1 MNKKTILFLAIL
13 ALVALPTMAMG
24 AVSAPTTP
32 GAVEFSLGGYIKMET
47 DWDSTQMN
55 KNMVSPVFRNN
66 DPSGQHGRLKM
77 TANSSRFNFTM
88 KGPKV
93 FGAQI
98 TGFLEFDCDAAGNA
112 VGQGDLVTTFRMR
125 HAFFRLNWPE
135 TELLMGQYFGM
146 FSEFCPEGAQDGS
159 MQFVGSAVQRP
170 PQIRLTQKFLGTYTL
185 AAAIVGPTNMYD
197 SRAAAWISA
206 NAAPAA
212 GAVGGVTNLPGET
225 SETPQLQV
233 KAAYEKDLWG
243 KAAFYGTPRGFV
255 AQVAY
260 AWQRTRYRPGDIAA
274 HQTFGDNGYQA
285 LGAAMFGNQGAV
297 GQVQNNQQYL
307 NPWIVQG
314 TLFIPVLATTTA
326 NLAGTASLTA
336 QWYVGEGLDFVGE
349 GLASQ
354 GSYLVFQN
362 KGQLPG
368 AGALGGPITNFYDRK
383 LNKRYGGYVQAQY
396 YFTNQWF
403 TNFVWGM
410 SKSYDVTRDRAAD
423 TVSPASNPE
432 GYRIAAPADLIN
444 LWQSFNITLWY
455 RPIQA
460 LKFGLQYSYDMT
472 TYFQRTQTAVAAGG
486 ALGTAIANPAAT
498 AITAPGGPG
507 VTNTGEN
514 HRIMFAGF

>member
-1 MNKKTILFLAIL
+1 MNKKTLLFLAIM

-32 GAVEFSLGGYIKMET
+32 GAVEFSLGGYIKMEA
-47 DWDSTQMN
+47 DWDSTQVN
-55 KNMVSPVFRNN
+55 KNMVSPVLRNN
-66 DPSGQHGRLKM
+66 DPSYQHGRLKL
-77 TANSSRFNFTM
+77 TANSSRFNFTF

-98 TGFLEFDCDAAGNA
+98 TGFLEFDCDANGAA
-112 VGQGDLVTTFRMR
+112 VAQADTATAFRMR

-146 FSEFCPEGAQDGS
+146 FSEFCPELANDGANQNT
-159 MQFVGSAVQRP
+159 GSAVQRP
-170 PQIRLTQKFLGTYTL
+170 PQIRLTQKFLGAYTI
-185 AAAIVGPTNMYD
+185 AAALVAPTNVYD
-197 SRAAAWISA
+197 SSTAAAVFQSTNTASA
-206 NAAPAA
+206 N
-212 GAVGGVTNLPGET
+212 GAVGWVTNLPGET
-225 SETPQLQV
+225 SETPQLQAKV
-233 KAAYEKDLWG
+233 AYEKDLWG

-260 AWQRTRYRPGDIAA
+260 AWQRTRYRPFVLGAGHI
-274 HQTFGDNGYQA
+274 TFGDNGYEN
-285 LGAAMFGNQGAV
+285 LGAPTGVAN
-297 GQVQNNQQYL
+297 QVQNNQQYL

-314 TLFIPVLATTTA
+314 TLFIPVIATTTA
-326 NLAGTASLTA
+326 NLAGTASMTA
-336 QWYVGEGLDFVGE
+336 QWYIGEGTDFVGE
-349 GLASQ
+349 GINNQ
-354 GSYLVFQN
+354 NSYLVFQRRGMSN
-362 KGQLPG
+362 
-368 AGALGGPITNFYDRK
+368 AVVSNMYDRK
-383 LNKRYGGYVQAQY
+383 LNKRYGGYIQGQY

-410 SKSYDVTRDRAAD
+410 SKSYDVPRSRAAD
-423 TVSPASNPE
+423 CVSPASNQE
-432 GYRIAAPADLIN
+432 GYRIAAPADLVN

-472 TYFQRTQTAVAAGG
+472 NYFQRTQTAVAAGG
-486 ALGTAIANPAAT
+486 GVSAIANPAAT

-514 HRIMFAGF
+514 HRIMFAGFFYF